1 MVEEKYTPSEYFTM
15 VKDRK
20 EKADDKMIARI
31 YDNSLELLNKY
42 QQTGQH
48 KGARKLIFHLE
59 TLEKEKQVIDMGI
72 DTFIYEDEITNYIR
86 NVADD
91 VVKIIELRNYERE
104 VPDDIALAV
113 EQVKDIFDEFYVV
126 FTDYTGEVERQVE
139 KERIDKDPILF
150 GVFQKEELGVVIDR
164 FYYIGD
170 WEDEYCTLTLDKMVN
185 QIKSKEKRN
194 VEMKIKTPE
203 DIQELKSQLNSLS
216 ASGENFRM
224 NNDKKKSFFRKVRSF
239 LGKPIK

>member
-1 MVEEKYTPSEYFTM
+1 MTDNRVVEKYTPSEYFNF

-20 EKADDKMIARI
+20 EKADDEMLSRI

-42 QQTGQH
+42 QQTGQL

-59 TLEKEKQVIDMGI
+59 TLEKEKKVIDMGI
-72 DTFIYEDEITNYIR
+72 DTFVYEDEITNYIQ

-91 VVKIIELRNYERE
+91 VVKIIELKNYERE

-113 EQVKDIFDEFYVV
+113 EKVKDLFDEFYVV
-126 FTDYTGEVERQVE
+126 FTDYTGEVEKQIRQ
-139 KERIDKDPILF
+139 ERIDKDPILF
-150 GVFQKEELGVVIDR
+150 GVFQKEDLNVVIDR

-185 QIKSKEKRN
+185 QVRKE
-194 VEMKIKTPE
+194 I
-203 DIQELKSQLNSLS
+203 
-216 ASGENFRM
+216 
-224 NNDKKKSFFRKVRSF
+224 
-239 LGKPIK
+239 